1 MKLFSKFD
9 QLKENYFSFLLSL
22 LPISFIAGNMAIN
35 ITIALII
42 LSGLIIFNRYIFEIK
57 YFFR

>member
-1 MKLFSKFD
+1 
-9 QLKENYFSFLLSL
+9 
-22 LPISFIAGNMAIN
+22 MAIN

-57 YFFR
+57 YFFLDKLIFIYFFLMLLIGIYNDIFILKF